1 MRTAGFGSAI
11 LLHLLAFLL
20 LLWLWAPVP
29 PTARPEQRRLTLWE
43 LPPPPPPPQPLPQPT
58 EQRVPQPQAPPA
70 QEIAGGSREGSPPA
84 SLATPPAVEPPPL
97 PLVPVRPTAP
107 APIAAPSTGNGGST
121 GEANGSG
128 AGASGT
134 GSGDG
139 TGAGSGRGGAEPAI
153 TVARWVRRPGFQELN
168 PSIPSEVRKRGI
180 SGTAYL
186 VCRVQR
192 NKHLRNCSVLK
203 ETPAGSGF
211 GAAALAA
218 SPKFRI
224 YPPEVDG
231 KPSDLAWVIVPIEY
245 HFQK

>member
-1 MRTAGFGSAI
+1 M
-11 LLHLLAFLL
+11 
-20 LLWLWAPVP
+20 
-29 PTARPEQRRLTLWE
+29 
-43 LPPPPPPPQPLPQPT
+43 
-58 EQRVPQPQAPPA
+58 
-70 QEIAGGSREGSPPA
+70 
-84 SLATPPAVEPPPL
+84 
-97 PLVPVRPTAP
+97 PLVPVRPAAP
-107 APIAAPSTGNGGST
+107 APIAAPSSGNGGST
-121 GEANGSG
+121 GDANGSG
-128 AGASGT
+128 ASASGT
-134 GSGDG
+134 GSGSGDG
-139 TGAGSGRGGAEPAI
+139 TGVGSGRGGAEPAI
-153 TVARWVRRPGFQELN
+153 TVARWVRRPGFRELN

-245 HFQK
+245 HFQE